1 MKVELDQSNYTTKCH
16 LREATDIDKSKFNK
30 KNDLATL
37 KVKAD
42 KINVDKLKVVPTD
55 LSYLMQ

>member
-1 MKVELDQSNYTTKCH
+1 MKVELDQSNYTTKCL
-16 LREATDIDKSKFNK
+16 LREATDIDKSKFNN

-37 KVKAD
+37 KAKAD